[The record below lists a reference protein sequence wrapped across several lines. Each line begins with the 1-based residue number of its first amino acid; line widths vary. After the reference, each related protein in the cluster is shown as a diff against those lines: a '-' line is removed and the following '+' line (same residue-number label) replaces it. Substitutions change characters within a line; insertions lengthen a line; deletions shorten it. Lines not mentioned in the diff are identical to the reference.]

1 VFDII
6 FEEVEDDVVTRVL
19 SIPEND
25 PWFLR
30 AVTLFKRRVQAE
42 LDDAIKNTK
51 EAQTMKPS
59 SGDLTVSEQT
69 LLEYKDGQKLSQ
81 CLDFTKRKALK
92 KFGKHLEMPSR
103 HDLPAEYS
111 LNEFDSTYLLQD
123 SKLYVVSQD
132 SVKSAEELLH
142 DVHSTQRNAVFT
154 VFKILKPVIPK
165 YLCSLLFM
173 IMARAFEAPLYAHYL
188 PSFKSSI
195 AAINPE
201 ATEGEFGH
209 GPTIFA
215 VAQEHAIIFAVGFLL
230 MRPVDF
236 IANSLGDQAACDFA
250 APLRKAVMQAIMK
263 QDTQYFDFNPTAK
276 LQERLN
282 RDTDELV
289 ENLLWMPRNFLQ
301 HFFRV
306 CQRGITLYVVAP
318 RMFYAC
324 ATMNGM
330 F

>member
-1 VFDII
+1 
-6 FEEVEDDVVTRVL
+6 
-19 SIPEND
+19 
-25 PWFLR
+25 
-30 AVTLFKRRVQAE
+30 
-42 LDDAIKNTK
+42 
-51 EAQTMKPS
+51 
-59 SGDLTVSEQT
+59 
-69 LLEYKDGQKLSQ
+69 
-81 CLDFTKRKALK
+81 
-92 KFGKHLEMPSR
+92 MPSR

-132 SVKSAEELLH
+132 SVKSAEELLY

-324 ATMNGM
+324 ATMNVPM
-330 F
+330 FALIILFTSEPLRKLLDQRDLGARNSSAETLEILQNIRTVRQFSMEKQEKEKYMIGNLSRTIFENRIRDLVLFFYKLLQVYCIITYLF